1 MGIKNLLYFLSHFSD
16 TIKEIDRNTFYG
28 KKIAVDISILIYQ
41 VVIASKNHE
50 SKLTSKTG
58 EMVSHI
64 LGLFNKTI
72 FFLDKGIIPIYVFD
86 GKPPKIKEKI
96 IQLRKNNK
104 LKALEKLNNV
114 LTSTDK
120 IKYLKKSVW
129 ITKAQ
134 MNQCR
139 ELLILMGI
147 PYIDAPEEADSQL
160 SYLCK
165 TNMVYAVL
173 TEDMDILTFGSPII
187 IRNFISNHKNPIQ
200 ITLNT
205 ILNKLNLSYNQFIEL
220 CILFGCDYCYHIKN
234 IKPNDIY
241 NIYIKTKSIEKT
253 LDELKNMG
261 YNIGDNYDYTNAIQ
275 YFINASHIHIEE
287 NQLELNKPN
296 IDKLFNLL
304 VNKYNLNKY
313 IINIKLN
320 RLNIYYNNLKSI

>member
-1 MGIKNLLYFLSHFSD
+1 M
-16 TIKEIDRNTFYG
+16 
-28 KKIAVDISILIYQ
+28 
-41 VVIASKNHE
+41 
-50 SKLTSKTG
+50 
-58 EMVSHI
+58 
-64 LGLFNKTI
+64 
-72 FFLDKGIIPIYVFD
+72 
-86 GKPPKIKEKI
+86 
-96 IQLRKNNK
+96 
-104 LKALEKLNNV
+104 
-114 LTSTDK
+114 
-120 IKYLKKSVW
+120 
-129 ITKAQ
+129 
-134 MNQCR
+134 
-139 ELLILMGI
+139 
-147 PYIDAPEEADSQL
+147 
-160 SYLCK
+160 
-165 TNMVYAVL
+165 
-173 TEDMDILTFGSPII
+173 
-187 IRNFISNHKNPIQ
+187 
-200 ITLNT
+200 
-205 ILNKLNLSYNQFIEL
+205 

>member
-16 TIKEIDRNTFYG
+16 IIKEIDRNTFYG

-41 VVIASKNHE
+41 VVIASKNYE
-50 SKLTSKTG
+50 SKLISKNN
-58 EMVSHI
+58 ENVSHI

-96 IQLRKNNK
+96 IQFRKNNK
-104 LKALEKLNNV
+104 LKALEKLNNI
-114 LTSTDK
+114 LSNTDK
-120 IKYLKKSVW
+120 IKYLKKSVC

-173 TEDMDILTFGSPII
+173 TEDMDILTFGSPNI
-187 IRNFISNHKNPIQ
+187 IRNFISNNKNPIQ
-200 ITLNT
+200 ITLNN

-241 NIYIKTKSIEKT
+241 NIYIKNKSIEKT
-253 LDELKNMG
+253 LEELKNMG
-261 YNIGDNYDYTNAIQ
+261 YYIGDNYDYSSAIE
-275 YFINASHIHIEE
+275 YFINASHVHIEKK
-287 NQLELNKPN
+287 QLELNKPN
-296 IDKLFNLL
+296 IEELFNLL

-320 RLNIYYNNLKSI
+320 RLNIYYNNLKSF

>member
-1 MGIKNLLYFLSHFSD
+1 
-16 TIKEIDRNTFYG
+16 
-28 KKIAVDISILIYQ
+28 
-41 VVIASKNHE
+41 
-50 SKLTSKTG
+50 
-58 EMVSHI
+58 
-64 LGLFNKTI
+64 
-72 FFLDKGIIPIYVFD
+72 
-86 GKPPKIKEKI
+86 
-96 IQLRKNNK
+96 
-104 LKALEKLNNV
+104 
-114 LTSTDK
+114 
-120 IKYLKKSVW
+120 
-129 ITKAQ
+129 
-134 MNQCR
+134 
-139 ELLILMGI
+139 
-147 PYIDAPEEADSQL
+147 
-160 SYLCK
+160 
-165 TNMVYAVL
+165 MVYAVL